1 MTVDDMDE
9 FEAELL
15 GKARNAMLPVA
26 FETMVRVD
34 RDTFV
39 KDSTIDFDVEA
50 IDDALALFV
59 SGGVAPIKVITS
71 FTSFPY
77 VGRPWNLY
85 LLESYVKRFSRRYCI
100 KGGSPARTAN
110 VGVICPANDDRDYN
124 DVVAQVLAN
133 SSLKLEE
140 HAVGDYLVRLGFV
153 VKKTTFVK
161 KVTEQA
167 RVLRD
172 AAG

>member
-1 MTVDDMDE
+1 M
-9 FEAELL
+9 
-15 GKARNAMLPVA
+15 
-26 FETMVRVD
+26 
-34 RDTFV
+34 
-39 KDSTIDFDVEA
+39 
-50 IDDALALFV
+50 
-59 SGGVAPIKVITS
+59 
-71 FTSFPY
+71 
-77 VGRPWNLY
+77 
-85 LLESYVKRFSRRYCI
+85 
-100 KGGSPARTAN
+100 
-110 VGVICPANDDRDYN
+110 GVICLANDDRDYN

>member
-1 MTVDDMDE
+1 MQCKE
-9 FEAELL
+9 
-15 GKARNAMLPVA
+15 
-26 FETMVRVD
+26 
-34 RDTFV
+34 
-39 KDSTIDFDVEA
+39 
-50 IDDALALFV
+50 
-59 SGGVAPIKVITS
+59 GVAPIKVITS

-110 VGVICPANDDRDYN
+110 VGVICLANDDRDYN

-161 KVTEQA
+161 KMTGVGVDVDVVA
-167 RVLRD
+167 LLRN
-172 AAG
+172 GNIRLWTR